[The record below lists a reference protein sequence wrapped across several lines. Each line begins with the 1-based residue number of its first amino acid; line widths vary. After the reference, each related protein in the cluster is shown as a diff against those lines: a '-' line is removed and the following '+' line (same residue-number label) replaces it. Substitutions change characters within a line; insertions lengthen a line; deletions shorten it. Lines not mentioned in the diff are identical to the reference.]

1 MKTTWLWHGRVSWKK
16 ITSSRSTQKP
26 VTRQRSMSATYSCF
40 VRLPL
45 CTEASRSQ
53 AVYLNKLWVK
63 TNCSRE
69 QQRKAQPAKGDK
81 RRRVCQPSRKGQTSP
96 PAVWWPSWLQGRK
109 RCWYLEP
116 ARQCHGPGD
125 QSTGPCGIAAE
136 VNSGKI
142 RTSRAAVITS
152 QGPHMYLCEE
162 ETETL
167 EDGKALG
174 LICHRLLLSL
184 GSPEHP
190 LWGTWSCCKH
200 PIDLA
205 TSLPP

>member
-16 ITSSRSTQKP
+16 ITLSRSTQKP
-26 VTRQRSMSATYSCF
+26 ATRQRSMSAVYSCF
-40 VRLPL
+40 ARVPL

-53 AVYLNKLWVK
+53 AAYLNKLCVK
-63 TNCSRE
+63 KICTRE
-69 QQRKAQPAKGDK
+69 QHQEAQTAKGDK
-81 RRRVCQPSRKGQTSP
+81 QKGVSAFQEGQNLP
-96 PAVWWPSWLQGRK
+96 PAIWWPSWLQGRK

-116 ARQCHGPGD
+116 ARQRHGPGD
-125 QSTGPCGIAAE
+125 QSMGPCAIAAE

-142 RTSRAAVITS
+142 HRSWAAVITL
-152 QGPHMYLCEE
+152 QGPHMCLCEE
-162 ETETL
+162 ETERL

-174 LICHRLLLSL
+174 LMCHRLFLSL
-184 GSPEHP
+184 RSPEHP

-200 PIDLA
+200 PIELD